1 MDNERFETKVEVDT
15 VYAKLFA
22 KEAAP
27 FVFTTTALM
36 LTQVVAAALFALTLY
51 FFIID
56 IGNIFVK
63 LSPIMGVL
71 FIELLTVYLYRAV
84 VKRLEGK
91 FLKLIEGKD
100 KVVYSVAI
108 DANTT
113 TIEKSGSDK
122 PLVFSNHT
130 IKKYHETEN
139 FIILESGRSRLFGF
153 YKELDP
159 ERKVKTLLSRK
170 N

>member
-1 MDNERFETKVEVDT
+1 MENETFETKVEVDR

-36 LTQVVAAALFALTLY
+36 LTQVVAAALFALTFY

-84 VKRLEGK
+84 VKRIENK
-91 FLKLIEGKD
+91 FLSLLDGDEKIY
-100 KVVYSVAI
+100 YSIAI
-108 DANTT
+108 DTDKT
-113 TIEKSGSDK
+113 RIENAKTGK
-122 PLVFSNHT
+122 PLEFSNRT
-130 IKKYHETEN
+130 IKKYHETDN

-159 ERKVKTLLSRK
+159 DRRVKKLVSK
-170 N
+170 S

>member
-1 MDNERFETKVEVDT
+1 MENETFETKVEVDR

-51 FFIID
+51 FFVYD

-63 LSPIMGVL
+63 LSPIVGVL
-71 FIELLTVYLYRAV
+71 FIELLSVYLYRAV
-84 VKRLEGK
+84 VKRIENK
-91 FLKLIEGKD
+91 FLSLLKD
-100 KVVYSVAI
+100 DEKIYYSISI
-108 DANTT
+108 DQDKT
-113 TIEKSGSDK
+113 TIENSKTGKSQEY
-122 PLVFSNHT
+122 SNRT
-130 IKKYHETEN
+130 IKKYHETDN
-139 FIILESGRSRLFGF
+139 FIILESGRSKLFGF

-159 ERKVKTLLSRK
+159 ERKVRK
-170 N
+170 LIKHIS